1 MAQALKSENVL
12 SRALGALF
20 LAFTACASTAAPLE
34 PLSVRLDWMPGAY
47 HAPLYLAKERG
58 YYTAQGLD
66 VTINSGQGSATTL
79 QVVGSGTETVGVAGM
94 PALVTAAGKGVPVV
108 AIAVIVQNSQS
119 SVISLQS
126 SSIRTPQDLAGKRWG
141 AVPGEESAQLFAAFS
156 ALNHIDLQSVHKI
169 SLSAGASRTALLNGD
184 VDFICGWASADALKL
199 ARIKPLHDPMLFR
212 DHGLN
217 MLGSTL
223 FVARDTLAEK
233 ADVLRHFMLATR
245 KAADEIAANP
255 QAGLDAVLHARPELD
270 QDLLVKESKIFIAAT
285 HTPRS
290 AGHPYGWVAPSDLI
304 QTLDVMRKFYAVP
317 ASVTPESVYT
327 DSFVR

>member
-1 MAQALKSENVL
+1 MAQALKSGKAPL
-12 SRALGALF
+12 RALGALC
-20 LAFTACASTAAPLE
+20 LAFTACAATAAPLE

-66 VTINSGQGSATTL
+66 VTINSGQGSAVTL
-79 QVVGSGTETVGVAGM
+79 RVVGSGADTVGVAGM
-94 PALVTAAGKGVPVV
+94 PALVTAAANGLPVV
-108 AIAVIVQNSQS
+108 AIAVIVQNSQA
-119 SVISLQS
+119 SVISLRS
-126 SSIRTPQDLAGKRWG
+126 ASIETPQDLAGKRWG
-141 AVPGEESAQLFAAFS
+141 AVPGEESAQLFTAFS
-156 ALNHIDLQSVHKI
+156 ALNHIDLQGVHKI
-169 SLSAGASRTALLNGD
+169 SLSAAASRTALLNGD

-223 FVARDTLAEK
+223 FVARNTLATK
-233 ADVLRHFMLATR
+233 ADLLRRFMLATR
-245 KAADEIAANP
+245 KAAAEIAANP

-270 QDLLVKESKIFIAAT
+270 QDLLASESKVFIAAT
-285 HTPRS
+285 HTARS
-290 AGHPYGWVAPSDLI
+290 VGHPYGWVAPPDLM

-317 ASVTPESVYT
+317 ASVTSESLYT